1 MTGRDR
7 MVIVIVA
14 IAAAIIGSWLLVIQP
29 KRSQASKLGAQ
40 VKTEQSQLVTAQS
53 AVRDAEAA
61 KSAFAGSYTAMARLG
76 EAVPADDNVPSLI
89 YQIQSAASASRVDF
103 RDLTLNGGSSA
114 PGPAAS
120 ASATQAATATLP
132 PGATVGP
139 AGFPIEPFT
148 FTFRGNF
155 FRLSQF
161 LGRVQRFVVASNKK
175 VSVSGRLLT
184 LNAISLGAGPAGF
197 PQITASIAATAYLVP
212 ASQGV
217 LAGAS
222 ASGPSSTSLPTST
235 SSSAAGTSSSAA
247 GTSSSAPGTGSSAP
261 STSST
266 PTPAAV
272 ATPPTR

>member
-1 MTGRDR
+1 VTGRDR

-14 IAAAIIGSWLLVIQP
+14 IAAAIVGSWLFVIQP
-29 KRSQASKLGAQ
+29 KRSQASKLGDQ
-40 VKTEQSQLVTAQS
+40 VKAEQSQLVTAQA

-61 KSAFAGSYTAMARLG
+61 KSSFATSYTAMARLG

-89 YQIQSAASASRVDF
+89 FQLQSAASSTHVDF
-103 RDLTLNGGSSA
+103 RDLTLNPGSSSTA
-114 PGPAAS
+114 GPAAS
-120 ASATQAATATLP
+120 ASAAQAATAALP

-155 FRLSQF
+155 FHLSDF
-161 LGRVQRFVVASNKK
+161 FGRVQRFVVATNKN

-197 PQITASIAATAYLVP
+197 PQITASISATAYLVP

-217 LAGAS
+217 LAGATPT
-222 ASGPSSTSLPTST
+222 GPSSTSVPTSGSSSTGGASTGAAT
-235 SSSAAGTSSSAA
+235 SSATSSA
-247 GTSSSAPGTGSSAP
+247 TSTP
-261 STSST
+261 ST

-272 ATPPTR
+272 ATPPAR

>member
-1 MTGRDR
+1 VTGRDR
-7 MVIVIVA
+7 LVVVIVA

-29 KRSQASKLGAQ
+29 KRSQASKLGDQ
-40 VKTEQSQLVTAQS
+40 LKTEQSQLQTAQAS
-53 AVRDAEAA
+53 VHDAEAA

-89 YQIQSAASASRVDF
+89 YQLQSAASASHVDF
-103 RDLTLNGGSSA
+103 RDLTLNGSSGSTA
-114 PGPAAS
+114 GPAAS
-120 ASATQAATATLP
+120 ASATQASTAALP

-148 FTFRGNF
+148 FTFRGDF
-155 FRLSQF
+155 SHLSGF
-161 LGRVQRFVVASNKK
+161 LGRVQRFVVTSNKN

-217 LAGAS
+217 LAGATP
-222 ASGPSSTSLPTST
+222 SGPGATSLPTST
-235 SSSAAGTSSSAA
+235 SPAAPSAGSAGAST
-247 GTSSSAPGTGSSAP
+247 P
-261 STSST
+261 STS
-266 PTPAAV
+266 TPAAV